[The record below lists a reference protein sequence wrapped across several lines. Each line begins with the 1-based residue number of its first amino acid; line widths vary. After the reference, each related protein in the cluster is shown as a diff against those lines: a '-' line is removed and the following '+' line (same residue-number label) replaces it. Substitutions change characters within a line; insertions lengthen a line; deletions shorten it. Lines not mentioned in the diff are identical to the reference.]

1 MPISHGYYNERVL
14 AATLLVVCLAALALV
29 LASDGATAEQITS
42 DTTYK
47 DENLI
52 FIEDVE
58 VTNGAK
64 LTLRGCD
71 VTFRPPGSLPLY
83 LRVLHGT
90 LEITDSDIIGEGSGF
105 IVLSYGDSTITN
117 VTATGLGAEANSSL
131 ASRGLPLKAHGGF
144 MFYGSK
150 VDIFNLDIAGAPAT
164 ALYAEDCE
172 LDIFSLGARDACAAY
187 TGTDQ
192 CAAVVVVYLGTPAAG
207 PTPISAVIN
216 SSKIQ
221 GSLNHGLLVAAAAT
235 GYDATVSVVGTE
247 ISTSSA
253 SGLVVYEASSH
264 GTFSVTG
271 DTNEMHH
278 NDENGILWVRNSAS
292 GNEADLYMSKS
303 RIYSNQGAALR
314 VIASGSTGVAD
325 LVLDECEISDTQ
337 SNGVYVTASGCTQ
350 ILNVTLIDSTVS
362 ASKGAGLYFT
372 VDSDGKTSAYHMRLV
387 GTTLEDST
395 SKGIYT
401 KVSQSYC
408 LFNLTIEDSNVV
420 RSGSDGIYM
429 VYDLRY
435 FSYLEA
441 PSVTS
446 NLTVSDSLIADNNG
460 YGIYDSRYLSS
471 YYSWAQVKSTLYAA
485 VNVLGSTIQNH
496 TRSAIYITPTSQLQY
511 NTYTS
516 EAFLRDST
524 FLNNSG
530 YGFYEKVDSLT
541 IVNGGTTRVGWHVD
555 GCTFRQLTHSGV
567 YVEIRRADNAML
579 VFAVQDST
587 FADLTYYGAVLTAS
601 STTYVGNLV
610 ATLKDCTFKDLGRN
624 AYYLSPGRPGT
635 SGDDFVV
642 TLDRVR
648 VDNTTGI
655 YMSLD
660 GYSLEDTYELSLRE
674 VNVTDTR
681 GNAIEILVHPYQAAR
696 MVTELNDIYCKN
708 TNGTALS
715 ITYTSDRSQPL
726 WGELS
731 GQGITLLDQVSG
743 MILYEHSGS
752 LTDLTIKG
760 STDFDLHKVD
770 NRVPPEETG
779 ILELHSAAMDR
790 QKVDVVGA
798 GSLWVFNTLRVKV
811 EWQNGMAA
819 LGAGVQIQDR
829 TFQVVSVG
837 HVNSESGMDPVELLA
852 YILEAE
858 EFRSRSPFIVNITFL
873 DLEQTGV
880 CSLDEPATVRIVVHD
895 RVAPSVVVLEPDDG
909 AAQRASFFEIR
920 GSAFDAHAGLHEIR
934 YRIDDGEWVSLGSQS
949 PFRTTVEGVEPGEH
963 ELEIEV
969 SDRAGNVAEE
979 LVRIEIDNQ
988 PPRLVVVSPE
998 GDIHTMD
1005 STLIVRGETEDGSSV
1020 SINGVDV
1027 ETLHGL
1033 FIAEVRLE
1041 EGSNTVTVVSMD
1053 RLSNVATVRF
1063 IATLD
1068 TVEPFLNVQS
1078 HEDGDWVPGTEVVL
1092 TGIVEADCTLTV
1104 NGEVVTVDDTNFT
1117 APVHLSSGNNVVVLR
1132 AVDPAGNVYT
1142 EELNLHVANEPPWI
1156 NLETPEEGAQYAQR
1170 EVRVLGTVQPGST
1183 VTVNG
1188 RRVTIKQGLL
1198 DELLILPEG
1207 LSTIIIEAEDSAGNV
1222 HSVSRHVTV
1231 DNIDP
1236 VLTLNTIPERTNEPV
1251 LTVSGLAEGAIHLTI
1266 DDVSVTIGPDGKF
1279 STNLT
1284 LVEGLNTIRVRA
1296 RDGVGHEDQA
1306 SVEVVLDSTAPFI
1319 RLVLPG
1325 MTNDGNGSWV
1335 SDKRT
1340 VTVQVVSEAGASITL
1355 NGVYILVGDDG
1366 TASVDVPLKENGD
1379 PTSIS
1384 ILAVDELGNSK
1395 EMDYQVTYE
1404 ESTSADST
1412 FDLLTLLSTVII
1424 IVLLVVTVITAM
1436 RYRDL
1441 AKRMSR
1447 RRRGPRP
1454 PNGRR
1459 RNGNGN
1465 GDGNGGGA

>member
-1 MPISHGYYNERVL
+1 MPISHGPYSERVL
-14 AATLLVVCLAALALV
+14 AAVLLAVLFAALAIV
-29 LASDGATAEQITS
+29 LATDGAAAVQITS

-47 DENLI
+47 DENLV
-52 FIEDVE
+52 FTEDVE

-64 LTLRGCD
+64 LTIRACD
-71 VTFRPPGSLPLY
+71 VTFRPPGSRPLY
-83 LRVLHGT
+83 LRVLHGS
-90 LEITDSDIIGEGSGF
+90 LEIKDTDIRGEGAGF
-105 IVLSYGDSTITN
+105 MVLSYGDSVLTN
-117 VTATGLGAEANSSL
+117 VTASGLGSRANSSL
-131 ASRGLPLKAHGGF
+131 ANRGLPLVAQGGF
-144 MFYGSK
+144 MFYGAK
-150 VDIFNLDIAGAPAT
+150 VTIFNLDIADARAT

-172 LDIFSLGARDACAAY
+172 LDVFSLGVRDACAAY

-192 CAAVVVVYLGTPAAG
+192 SAAVAVVYLGVPSTG
-207 PTPISAVIN
+207 STRISAVIN

-253 SGLVVYEASSH
+253 SGLVVYESSSH
-264 GTFSVTG
+264 GNFSVEG

-278 NDENGILWVRNSAS
+278 NGANGILWVRNSAS
-292 GNEADLYMSKS
+292 GSKADLYLSNS

-314 VIASGSTGVAD
+314 VIASASTGVAD
-325 LVLDECEISDTQ
+325 LVLDECEITDTQ
-337 SNGVYVTASGCTQ
+337 SNGIYVTASGCTQ
-350 ILNVTLIDSTVS
+350 ILNVTLIDTTVS
-362 ASKGAGLYFT
+362 ASKGVGLYFT
-372 VDSDGKTSAYHMRLV
+372 TDGDGKTSAYHMRLV

-408 LFNLTIEDSNVV
+408 LFNLTLEDSSVV

-429 VYDLRY
+429 EYSLTY

-446 NLTVSDSLIADNNG
+446 NLTVSDSLIADNRG
-460 YGIYDSRYLSS
+460 YGIYDSRYLTS
-471 YYSWAQVKSTLYAA
+471 YYAWAQAKSTLYAA

-496 TRSAIYITPTSQLQY
+496 TRSAIVITPTSQLQY
-511 NTYTS
+511 TTYTS
-516 EAFLRDST
+516 EVFLYDST
-524 FLNNSG
+524 FQNNSG

-541 IVNGGTTRVGWHVD
+541 QVNGGTTRVGWHVS

-567 YVEIRRADNAML
+567 YIELRRADNAVL
-579 VFAVQDST
+579 VFDVRDST
-587 FADLTYYGAVLTAS
+587 FTDLTYHGAVLTAS

-610 ATLKDCTFKDLGRN
+610 ATLKDCTFTDLGRN

-635 SGDDFVV
+635 GGDDFQV
-642 TLDRVR
+642 TLDRVS

-660 GYSLEDTYELSLRE
+660 GYSAEDSYELSLRE

-681 GNAIEILVHPYQAAR
+681 GNAIEVVVHPYQAAR
-696 MVTELNDIYCKN
+696 MVTTLNDIYCKN

-715 ITYTSDRSQPL
+715 ITFTSDRNQPL

-731 GQGITLLDQVSG
+731 GQGITLLDQVGG
-743 MILYEHSGS
+743 MVLYEHSGS

-770 NRVPPEETG
+770 NRVPPDETG

-790 QKVDVVGA
+790 QKVDVAGA
-798 GSLWVFNTLRVKV
+798 GSLWVFNALHVKV

-819 LGAGVQIQDR
+819 LGAGVQVQDR
-829 TFQVVSVG
+829 TFQVVAVG
-837 HVNSESGMDPVELLA
+837 HVDSESGMDPVELLA

-880 CSLDEPATVRIVVHD
+880 CSLDEPATVRITVHD
-895 RVAPSVVVLEPDDG
+895 RVAPSVVILEPDDG

-920 GSAFDAHAGLHEIR
+920 GSAFDAHAGLHVIR
-934 YRIDDGEWVSLGSQS
+934 YRIDGGEWVTVGSVS

-963 ELEIEV
+963 ELEVEV

-998 GDIHTMD
+998 GDILTRD
-1005 STLIVRGETEDGSSV
+1005 PTLIVRGETEDGASV

-1027 ETLHGL
+1027 DTLHGL
-1033 FIAEVRLE
+1033 FIASVRLD
-1041 EGSNTVTVVSMD
+1041 EGPNTVTVVSMD

-1063 IATLD
+1063 TAMLD
-1068 TVEPFLNVQS
+1068 TVEPFLDIQS
-1078 HEDGDWVPGTEVVL
+1078 HEDGDWVSITSIIL
-1092 TGIVEADCTLTV
+1092 SGIIEADCVLSV

-1117 APVHLSSGNNVVVLR
+1117 APVQLSSGENVVILR

-1156 NLETPEEGAQYAQR
+1156 NLEAPVEGAQYAQR

-1207 LSTIIIEAEDSAGNV
+1207 LSTIIIEAEDTAGNV
-1222 HSVSRHVTV
+1222 RTISRVVAV
-1231 DNIDP
+1231 DTIDP
-1236 VLTLNTIPERTNEPV
+1236 VITLGPVPERSNDRSLVVTG
-1251 LTVSGLAEGAIHLTI
+1251 TAEGATHLTI
-1266 DDVSVTIGPDGKF
+1266 DDVPVTIGPNGTF
-1279 STNLT
+1279 SINLT
-1284 LVEGLNTIRVRA
+1284 LVEGSNTIRLLA
-1296 RDGVGHEDQA
+1296 RDGVGHEDRA
-1306 SVEVVLDSTAPFI
+1306 TVEVVLDSTAPFL
-1319 RLVLPG
+1319 RLVLPD
-1325 MTNDGNGSWV
+1325 MVNDGNGSWV
-1335 SDKRT
+1335 SDERK
-1340 VTVQVVSEAGASITL
+1340 VTVQVVSEPGASITL
-1355 NGVYILVGDDG
+1355 NGVYILVGEDG
-1366 TASVDVPLKENGD
+1366 TASVDVTLNDNGD
-1379 PTSIS
+1379 PTTIR

-1395 EMDYQVTYE
+1395 EIEYRVTYE
-1404 ESTSADST
+1404 EAGSAETS

-1424 IVLLVVTVITAM
+1424 VVLLVVTVITAM
-1436 RYRDL
+1436 RYRGL

-1459 RNGNGN
+1459 PNGNGN
-1465 GDGNGGGA
+1465 GGGH